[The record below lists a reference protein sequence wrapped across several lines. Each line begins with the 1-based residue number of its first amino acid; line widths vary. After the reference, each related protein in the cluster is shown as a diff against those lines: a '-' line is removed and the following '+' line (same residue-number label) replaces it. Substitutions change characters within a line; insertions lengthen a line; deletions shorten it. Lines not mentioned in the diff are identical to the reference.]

1 LIIFIN
7 CNDWYS
13 IFQKLLCIM
22 AFIIFRIVEMIFI
35 FFMIIIYYQNILYF
49 IYNYYIDKVIMF

>member
-1 LIIFIN
+1 
-7 CNDWYS
+7 
-13 IFQKLLCIM
+13 M